1 MTATTT
7 IPLEG
12 IMTFLN
18 SMSLSAQNKRWL
30 GEHLIEQ
37 AAKEESMADDAPHT
51 KRVAKVKRRVNS
63 PSDEELER
71 RMTNPA
77 PARFPETD
85 ISCSE
90 IKGIIDANSG
100 RLIKGLERW
109 L

>member
-12 IMTFLN
+12 IMTVLN
-18 SMSLSAQNKRWL
+18 SMSLSAQHKRWL